1 MKSKYDRQALKLEFF
16 QSDIDEVYNFLAGKF
31 GEKTVKWN
39 LKNKVKG
46 WSKEKQEYKDKILQK
61 ALEKRAKEE
70 AKSLE
75 IPIDQLMKAKKAV
88 ISLFMQKLDKTLKQQ
103 KETDWEA
110 SFNVKEFEK
119 ILKVIKTELGEPT
132 NISKTDATIK
142 TEPIDESLLI
152 QN

>member
-1 MKSKYDRQALKLEFF
+1 MQKKYDRQALKLEFF
-16 QSDIDEVYNFLAGKF
+16 QSDTDEVQDFLRWKF
-31 GEKTVKWN
+31 GEKLAKSN
-39 LKNKVKG
+39 MKNKCKG

-88 ISLFMQKLDKTLKQQ
+88 ISLFMNKLNKVLAQQ
-103 KETDWEA
+103 KTDENA
-110 SFNVKEFEK
+110 DFNVKEFEK

>member
-1 MKSKYDRQALKLEFF
+1 MQKKYDRQALKLEFF
-16 QSDIDEVYNFLAGKF
+16 QSEIDEVFEFLKRKY
-31 GEKTVKWN
+31 GEKLAKSSM
-39 LKNKVKG
+39 KNKCKG
-46 WSKEKQEYKDKILQK
+46 WSKEKQEYKNKILEK

-88 ISLFMQKLDKTLKQQ
+88 ISLFMNKLNKVLAQQ
-103 KETDWEA
+103 KTDENA
-110 SFNVKEFEK
+110 DFNVKEFEK

>member
-16 QSDIDEVYNFLAGKF
+16 QSEIDEVYNFLAWKF

-75 IPIDQLMKAKKAV
+75 IPIDQLLKAKKAV
-88 ISLFMQKLDKTLKQQ
+88 ISLFMNKLNKVLAQQ
-103 KETDWEA
+103 KTDENA
-110 SFNVKEFEK
+110 DFNVKEFEK

>member
-16 QSDIDEVYNFLAGKF
+16 QSDIDEVYNFLAWKF

-46 WSKEKQEYKDKILQK
+46 WSKEKQEYKDKVLQK

-88 ISLFMQKLDKTLKQQ
+88 ISLFMNKLNKVLAQQ
-103 KETDWEA
+103 KTDENA
-110 SFNVKEFEK
+110 DFNVKEFEK

-152 QN
+152 KN

>member
-31 GEKTVKWN
+31 GENTVKWN

-46 WSKEKQEYKDKILQK
+46 WSKEKQEYKNKILEK

-88 ISLFMQKLDKTLKQQ
+88 ISLFMNKLNKVLAQQ
-103 KETDWEA
+103 KTDENA
-110 SFNVKEFEK
+110 DFNVKEFEK

>member
-1 MKSKYDRQALKLEFF
+1 MKAKYDRQSLKLEFF
-16 QSDIDEVYNFLAGKF
+16 QSDIDEVKSFLSQ
-31 GEKTVKWN
+31 KWIKLN
-39 LKNKVKG
+39 WWGIAKQTNW
-46 WSKEKQEYKDKILQK
+46 WSKEKQEYKDKILQQV
-61 ALEKRAKEE
+61 LERRAKEE

-75 IPIDQLMKAKKAV
+75 IPVDQLMKAKKAV

-152 QN
+152 KN